1 MHNPKTF
8 QVSDA
13 LVRRI
18 EGRVP
23 FVTTEHALNPD
34 RISES
39 RHIPDPIRMTEARKL
54 YVEALDDWDRT
65 MLKSEATAPG
75 GRQHR
80 AWQPLA
86 TYQKLTWS
94 EATPQAY
101 KTALLLLGLPQS
113 ECRKFGQELAD
124 WIADRHP
131 TNAEDD
137 RPMLNERGETAPG
150 WANERFQRATRE
162 TLATWA
168 ENLKRLTPSSA
179 PLPDEKENVIL
190 TGDDPK
196 GEGTILATLL
206 SRETGHSIEQ
216 CREMVMSEEGEVR
229 RDLFH
234 RLSDLQQTGAE
245 ELQDVLELQRYTF
258 NIRVTRQCLRF
269 IRTTHLGLTFE
280 HASEP
285 RDMPNRFWKWP
296 DEETDAERRSNEPR
310 IDWRP
315 FYDELR
321 RAKDRLRTVWE
332 QIAQDYGLLE
342 AEYLLPAGS
351 AVRATLVVNALNT
364 IRLSNRMTKETDPEL
379 KAVGDQLATQVDYAA
394 GDGGIYSL
402 MRV

>member
-1 MHNPKTF
+1 ML
-8 QVSDA
+8 A
-13 LVRRI
+13 RRCLLADYFRASI
-18 EGRVP
+18 
-23 FVTTEHALNPD
+23 A
-34 RISES
+34 
-39 RHIPDPIRMTEARKL
+39 
-54 YVEALDDWDRT
+54 
-65 MLKSEATAPG
+65 
-75 GRQHR
+75 GRQVPIP
-80 AWQPLA
+80 QPLP
-86 TYQKLTWS
+86 LV
-94 EATPQAY
+94 AY

-124 WIADRHP
+124 WIADR
-131 TNAEDD
+131 
-137 RPMLNERGETAPG
+137 
-150 WANERFQRATRE
+150 
-162 TLATWA
+162 
-168 ENLKRLTPSSA
+168 TP
-179 PLPDEKENVIL
+179 D
-190 TGDDPK
+190 
-196 GEGTILATLL
+196 
-206 SRETGHSIEQ
+206 Q
-216 CREMVMSEEGEVR
+216 
-229 RDLFH
+229 
-234 RLSDLQQTGAE
+234 LQQTGAD

-315 FYDELR
+315 FYDELG